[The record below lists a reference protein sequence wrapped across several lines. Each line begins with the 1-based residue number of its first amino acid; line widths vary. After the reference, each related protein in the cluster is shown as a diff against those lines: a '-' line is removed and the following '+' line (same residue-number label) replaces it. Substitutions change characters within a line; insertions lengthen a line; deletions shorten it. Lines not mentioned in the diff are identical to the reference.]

1 MSSMRINAF
10 LYESPMFAVSRTAR
24 RFDALANRAL
34 APDDLS
40 FLEGLI
46 LAAIFFEAPRRI
58 KPSELAETFG
68 TTRANI
74 SHTVSALESKGLL
87 HRAIDP
93 TDARAYLLALKP
105 SGRKSALRV
114 IRAFDKLQATFERE
128 VGKRSLTEATRI
140 IQSLE
145 QLADSL

>member
-1 MSSMRINAF
+1 MRINAF
-10 LYESPMFAVSRTAR
+10 LTESPMFAVSRTAR
-24 RFDALANRAL
+24 RFDALASRSL
-34 APDDLS
+34 AADGLS

-46 LAAIFFEAPRRI
+46 LAAIFFEAPRQI

-87 HRAIDP
+87 LREIDP
-93 TDARAYLLALKP
+93 SDARAYLLALKP
-105 SGRKSALRV
+105 SGRKCALRV
-114 IRAFDKLQATFERE
+114 IRVFDRLQETFERE
-128 VGKRSLTEATRI
+128 VGKRSLADATRV

>member
-1 MSSMRINAF
+1 MRINAF
-10 LYESPMFAVSRTAR
+10 LHESPMFAVSRTAR
-24 RFDALANRAL
+24 RFDALATRAL
-34 APDDLS
+34 AADDLS

-58 KPSELAETFG
+58 KPSELAATFG

-87 HRAIDP
+87 HREIDS

-105 SGRKSALRV
+105 AGRKCALRV
-114 IRAFDKLQATFERE
+114 IRTFDKLQATFERE
-128 VGKRSLTEATRI
+128 VGKRPLADATRI

>member
-1 MSSMRINAF
+1 MPSMRINAF
-10 LYESPMFAVSRTAR
+10 LHESPMFAVSRTAR

-34 APDDLS
+34 APDSLS

-87 HRAIDP
+87 HREIDP

-105 SGRKSALRV
+105 SGRRCALRV
-114 IRAFDKLQATFERE
+114 IRTFDKLQDTFERE
-128 VGKRSLTEATRI
+128 VGKRALTEATRI

-145 QLADSL
+145 QLADAL